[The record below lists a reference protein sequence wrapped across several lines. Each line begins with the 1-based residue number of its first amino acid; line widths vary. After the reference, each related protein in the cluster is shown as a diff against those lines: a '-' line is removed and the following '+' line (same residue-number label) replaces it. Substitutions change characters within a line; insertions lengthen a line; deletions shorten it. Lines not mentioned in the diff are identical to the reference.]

1 MKFLNLC
8 FFAVPVVSST
18 FAAFGRCF
26 RDFECEDIG
35 YLLIDEAGQAALSNA
50 VGALWRSR
58 HAVVVGDPLQ
68 LEPVVTLP
76 ANLNKILLK
85 SFGIDDSL
93 NLATASVQGR
103 ADFHEKFGTYINGL
117 WVGSPLRVHNRCD
130 NPMFEIANEIAY
142 EGLMIWGRNKNK
154 GKNPNLKS
162 VWVDVK
168 STNFVENFSEQEGRK
183 ALEIVKKILKAGK
196 VDPNDKND
204 KIITQD
210 DIKII
215 SPFRGVVKAMKA
227 IAPELK
233 GNIGTIHTMQGKEA
247 KVIIFVLGGA
257 SGGARAWAASKPNLL
272 NVALTRAKNYIYII
286 GNRDNWKDL
295 EYFKDAADK
304 LEIRIINEI

>member
-1 MKFLNLC
+1 M
-8 FFAVPVVSST
+8 PVVSST

-130 NPMFEIANEIAY
+130 NPMFEIANKIAY
-142 EGLMIWGRNKNK
+142 EKLMIWGRDKNK
-154 GKNPNLKS
+154 GTNPNLKS

-168 STNFVENFSEQEGRK
+168 STNFVENFSEEEGRK
-183 ALEIVKKILKAGK
+183 ALEIVEEILKAGK
-196 VDPNDKND
+196 IDPDDKSD
-204 KIITQD
+204 KDITHN

-215 SPFRGVVKAMKA
+215 SPFRGVVKAMKTM
-227 IAPELK
+227 APKELK
-233 GNIGTIHTMQGKEA
+233 DNIGTIHTMQGKEA

-286 GNRDNWKDL
+286 GDKENWQDL
-295 EYFKDAADK
+295 QHFDIAANS
-304 LEIRIINEI
+304 L